1 MDQAERVASP
11 HVGGTARRGAT
22 GAALLWAALLM
33 GEAAAQTGDLFTP
46 VAAGPAD
53 RRLSSIAPDPMAARR
68 RLVTIDFGR
77 LAPPDFALAPPADG
91 TPADALSPDG
101 TTPGRLLRLNLF
113 DDAVFTGLVERMEP
127 TFSGGHALSGRLV
140 DVDGGTMTLVIDG
153 DLIAGTVRTPDATYQ
168 IRSVGNGLHAVSQVD
183 PARLRPLGEPVSD
196 QPPDVSDQPP
206 AADGTGVGQDRTEPP
221 QR

>member
-1 MDQAERVASP
+1 MDQAEQFASS
-11 HVGGTARRGAT
+11 HVGGTLRRGARV
-22 GAALLWAALLM
+22 AALLWAALLM
-33 GEAAAQTGDLFTP
+33 GEAAAQPGDLFTP
-46 VAAGPAD
+46 ASPGPAD

-68 RLVTIDFGR
+68 RLVTIDFGL

-113 DDAVFTGLVERMEP
+113 DDAVFTGLVERMAP

-183 PARLRPLGEPVSD
+183 PARLRPLGEPISPE
-196 QPPDVSDQPP
+196 PPDG
-206 AADGTGVGQDRTEPP
+206 DGTGVGQGRTDPV

>member
-1 MDQAERVASP
+1 MDHSRQFASS
-11 HVGGTARRGAT
+11 HVGGIPRW
-22 GAALLWAALLM
+22 GAAVAALIWAALLM
-33 GEAAAQTGDLFTP
+33 GEAAAQPGDLFTP
-46 VAAGPAD
+46 ASPGPAD

-77 LAPPDFALAPPADG
+77 LAPPDFALAPTADG

-206 AADGTGVGQDRTEPP
+206 AADGTGVGQDRTDPV